1 MLNGMRILCCG
12 LLWLGTMSAQSKWKV
27 PKDLASIPTYV
38 KVPAFG
44 QLTPIPGLPRVLI
57 VGDSISM
64 YYSAQVREVLRGI
77 ANVYLIPDNARS
89 TAYGLKNIDEWL
101 GDGNWALIHFN
112 WGLHDIATWDG
123 PRQVSIVD
131 YEANLRQLVKKLQ
144 GTGARLIWS
153 STTPVPT
160 GSKNRE
166 ERDVLV
172 YNAVAKKVMEEAHIP
187 INDLHAFIESR
198 SDKEQLQRPANVH
211 FRPEGSTELG
221 AEVSKHILAALG
233 SKSD

>member
-1 MLNGMRILCCG
+1 MLTSTRILCCG
-12 LLWLGTMSAQSKWKV
+12 LLWLGAMNAQSKWKV

-44 QLTPIPGLPRVLI
+44 EVTPIPGLPRVLI

-123 PRQVSIVD
+123 PPQVSIVD

-172 YNAVAKKVMEEAHIP
+172 YNALAKKVMDEIHIP

-198 SDKEQLQRPANVH
+198 PDKEQLQRPANVH

-221 AEVSKHILAALG
+221 AEVAKHILAALE
-233 SKSD
+233 KQD